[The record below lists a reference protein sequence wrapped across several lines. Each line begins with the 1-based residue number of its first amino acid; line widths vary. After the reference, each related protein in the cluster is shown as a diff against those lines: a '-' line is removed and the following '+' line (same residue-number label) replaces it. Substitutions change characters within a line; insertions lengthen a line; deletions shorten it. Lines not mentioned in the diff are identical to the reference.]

1 MYLSA
6 PREQHEASVSVF
18 VNKQVTIPRHT
29 VPSRAD
35 KQH

>member
-6 PREQHEASVSVF
+6 PREQHKASVSVF
-18 VNKQVTIPRHT
+18 ANKPFTVPRHT
-29 VPSRAD
+29 VPSRAL